1 MSQTTIIDFIRHG
14 EPEGGSRYRGHSIDD
29 PLTDKGWEQMW
40 RGVGSAAPWDMI
52 LSSPLIRCALF
63 AETLGERHNIPVI
76 INEQLKEIGFGAW
89 EGKTKDDLKR
99 ERGEEFSAFYADPVN
114 CTPQDAEPVSSFFQR
129 ISAVFDSIRD
139 HHAGKHLLVVAHAGV
154 IRAALTHAIGA
165 DTACMYKFNVTN
177 GNISRVE
184 IDDGRSQVVL
194 LNGRLSD

>member
-1 MSQTTIIDFIRHG
+1 MSQSTIIDFIRHG

-29 PLTDKGWEQMW
+29 PLTDKGWEQMR
-40 RGVGSAAPWDMI
+40 RGVGDAAPWDMI

-63 AETLGERHNIPVI
+63 AETLGDRHNIPVV

-99 ERGEEFSAFYADPVN
+99 ERGEEFAAFYADPVN

-129 ISAVFDSIRD
+129 ISTVIDSIRE

-165 DTACMYKFNVTN
+165 DAACMYRFNVTN
-177 GNISRVE
+177 GNISRVCIE
-184 IDDGRSQVVL
+184 DGRSQVVL
-194 LNGRLSD
+194 LNGSLD